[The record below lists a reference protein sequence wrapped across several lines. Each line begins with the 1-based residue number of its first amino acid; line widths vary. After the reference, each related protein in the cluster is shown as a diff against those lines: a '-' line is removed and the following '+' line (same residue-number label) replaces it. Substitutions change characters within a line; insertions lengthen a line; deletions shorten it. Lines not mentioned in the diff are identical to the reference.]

1 MLIKLVW
8 RARGTVSVP
17 PSDLSSSSSPSYDHL
32 AEKEKEGSSERIAV
46 VDKGY
51 ADRGANPEVKSL
63 WKLFSWR
70 STRSEHEKDM
80 ERVAP
85 KQRQTRLIA
94 PFYNGLGCALTIC
107 KYLLRRGCSTDVTFF
122 SLYR

>member
-8 RARGTVSVP
+8 RARCTTSVP
-17 PSDLSSSSSPSYDHL
+17 SSELSPSSSPSDAHL
-32 AEKEKEGSSERIAV
+32 VEKEKEGSSGPIV
-46 VDKGY
+46 IVDKGY
-51 ADRGANPEVKSL
+51 VDRGANPETKSF

-94 PFYNGLGCALTIC
+94 PFYNGLGCALAIC
-107 KYLLRRGCSTDVTFF
+107 KYLLRLRCSTDATFF